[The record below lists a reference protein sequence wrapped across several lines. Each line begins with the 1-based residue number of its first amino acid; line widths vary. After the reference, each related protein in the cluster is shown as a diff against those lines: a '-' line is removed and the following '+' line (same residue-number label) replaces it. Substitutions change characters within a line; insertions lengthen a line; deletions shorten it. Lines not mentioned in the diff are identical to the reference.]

1 MYFFKGNRYW
11 RFSPNKRLDDGFP
24 KNINDG
30 FEGIPA
36 NVDAAFVWGRNDKI
50 YFFKGSNY
58 YKFDPKKNPPVD
70 ESYPRPMSNWD
81 GIPNNIDAALQYS
94 NGNTYFFKNNQYY
107 RSACHEY
114 TNLNIESRK
123 VGKFLSLLHL
133 AGLKMCALPFLVFL

>member
-1 MYFFKGNRYW
+1 MYFFKGKRYW

-81 GIPNNIDAALQYS
+81 GIPNNIDDS
-94 NGNTYFFKNNQYY
+94 
-107 RSACHEY
+107 
-114 TNLNIESRK
+114 
-123 VGKFLSLLHL
+123 
-133 AGLKMCALPFLVFL
+133 